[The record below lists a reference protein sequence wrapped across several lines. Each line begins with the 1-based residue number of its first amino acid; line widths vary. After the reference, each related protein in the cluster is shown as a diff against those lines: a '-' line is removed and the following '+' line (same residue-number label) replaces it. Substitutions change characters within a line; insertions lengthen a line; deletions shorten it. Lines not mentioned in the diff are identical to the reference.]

1 MTYYIVRFEQFFN
14 GRDITDGLQSIDN
27 RYSDLKRA
35 MEVAVFWESKFPE
48 ARIRVQQVNIEDVYD
63 SSQEA
68 K

>member
-14 GRDITDGLQSIDN
+14 GRDIADGLQSIDN